1 MQQISLHQVLPQ
13 VFAQRTDL
21 ASEVWNTEVH
31 FEKGNSYLI
40 EADSGMGKSTFCSY
54 LLGYRHDYSGTI
66 FFDGDDISQYQVGQ
80 WVDIRQRHISMLFQ
94 EMRLFAELTAWENIV
109 IKNQLTQH
117 ISVADIERWLESL
130 GIADKKDVKA
140 GLLSQGQQ
148 QRVAFIR
155 TLAQP
160 FDFLVIDEPI
170 SHLDDRNAELM
181 ADILLQVKCQT
192 QCGIIATSIG
202 KQLPLEYDYKLKL

>member
-117 ISVADIERWLESL
+117 ISVDDIERWLESL

-155 TLAQP
+155 TLSQP
-160 FDFLVIDEPI
+160 FDFLVVDEPI

>member
-148 QRVAFIR
+148 QRVAFIL

>member
-66 FFDGDDISQYQVGQ
+66 YFDGDDISQYQVGQ

-117 ISVADIERWLESL
+117 ISVDDIE
-130 GIADKKDVKA
+130 IHTNVH
-140 GLLSQGQQ
+140 
-148 QRVAFIR
+148 F
-155 TLAQP
+155 
-160 FDFLVIDEPI
+160 
-170 SHLDDRNAELM
+170 
-181 ADILLQVKCQT
+181 
-192 QCGIIATSIG
+192 
-202 KQLPLEYDYKLKL
+202 